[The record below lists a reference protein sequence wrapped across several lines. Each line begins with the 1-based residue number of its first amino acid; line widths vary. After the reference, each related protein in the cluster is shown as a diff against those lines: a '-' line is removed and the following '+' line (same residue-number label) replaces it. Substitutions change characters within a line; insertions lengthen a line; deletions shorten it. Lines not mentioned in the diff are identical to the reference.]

1 MKACKNCHMLT
12 EQGKCPTC
20 GGALSKDWKGYLIV
34 MDYSRSKIAKKMNI
48 DVNGKFALRV
58 R

>member
-1 MKACKNCHMLT
+1 MLT
-12 EQGKCPTC
+12 EQGKCPRC
-20 GGALSKDWKGYLIV
+20 GGPLSKDWKGYLIV
-34 MDYSRSKIAKKMNI
+34 MDYSRSKIAKKMDI

>member
-1 MKACKNCHMLT
+1 MKACKNCHLLT
-12 EQGKCPTC
+12 EQGKCPGC
-20 GGALSKDWKGYLIV
+20 GGPLSKDWKGYLIM
-34 MDYSRSKIAKKMNI
+34 MDYSKSKIAKKMNI